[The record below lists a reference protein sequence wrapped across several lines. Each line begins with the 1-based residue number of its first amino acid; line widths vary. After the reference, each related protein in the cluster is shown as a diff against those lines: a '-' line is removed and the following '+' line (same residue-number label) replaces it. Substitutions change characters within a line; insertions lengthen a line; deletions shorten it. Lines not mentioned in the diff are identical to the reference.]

1 MKQSKLKVISP
12 LDKKTVETY
21 KHAIGIWMCTDM
33 QPYNSV
39 ERKGFKHLLSVLCPN
54 FELPSRK
61 YFSDHKIPQMYEIV
75 RNCLKEKL
83 KQVSYISLTTD
94 CWTSVNGYPFIGLTA
109 HTINNDWKI
118 ESFCLACTALNVDH
132 NSVNIKNKIKQILI
146 DWEIDES
153 KIAGITTDC
162 GSNILKAVESLSFNH
177 IPCFGHVL
185 NTCVNNAFALP
196 PVKLCSENA
205 VKVRSVFHYSPKMK
219 RSLLNTQINLS
230 LPPLVVPSSCET
242 RWWSLLPC
250 LNFIKT
256 QHEALRTILTTPKHQ
271 KILPTFNHLQ
281 LIERLLCILNPLKQ
295 LREAMASEK
304 NVTISSLWPIYQ
316 QLKLQFYKQT
326 NKSHSQNVSVN
337 EAAENNSAPLFP
349 ESQES
354 ISYNQPTVE
363 ETSDFFSQINDEST
377 EDCEEEILSQTLIQ
391 ALNHVEQLVSDA
403 IFNKLS
409 KRFNENI
416 RTKQLIQLTSF
427 LDPRYKSCLTSYEFY
442 MVKQRLVA
450 EMELNGMKSVDP
462 SSSPP
467 LKKKSYSGKV
477 DSFFM

>member
-1 MKQSKLKVISP
+1 M
-12 LDKKTVETY
+12 
-21 KHAIGIWMCTDM
+21 
-33 QPYNSV
+33 
-39 ERKGFKHLLSVLCPN
+39 
-54 FELPSRK
+54 
-61 YFSDHKIPQMYEIV
+61 
-75 RNCLKEKL
+75 
-83 KQVSYISLTTD
+83 
-94 CWTSVNGYPFIGLTA
+94 
-109 HTINNDWKI
+109 
-118 ESFCLACTALNVDH
+118 
-132 NSVNIKNKIKQILI
+132 
-146 DWEIDES
+146 
-153 KIAGITTDC
+153 
-162 GSNILKAVESLSFNH
+162 
-177 IPCFGHVL
+177 
-185 NTCVNNAFALP
+185 
-196 PVKLCSENA
+196 
-205 VKVRSVFHYSPKMK
+205 
-219 RSLLNTQINLS
+219 
-230 LPPLVVPSSCET
+230 
-242 RWWSLLPC
+242 
-250 LNFIKT
+250 
-256 QHEALRTILTTPKHQ
+256 RTILTTPKHQ

-326 NKSHSQNVSVN
+326 NESHSQNVSVN